1 MKSASVFIAPKKS
14 IPCWS
19 VVTAC
24 FGKTAVVRAGYTLLT
39 LRESHAAT
47 STINQQRTCSHFL
60 DGQTIFLLQTDWL
73 RCMNYAQ
80 HYIFNFLL
88 FLPCIPSSPLLPAV
102 QNNTT
107 GPFSRKT
114 EEQHWLI
121 HEAAGRI
128 LIRLWEITYAL
139 HTLLQEERWWAGRLR
154 GHFVWLAIDLF
165 LLISHLKTLGVF
177 MYGENSLQ
185 QHLKAIQPARFGSK
199 VKACCH

>member
-1 MKSASVFIAPKKS
+1 MAKLSFYYKQ
-14 IPCWS
+14 
-19 VVTAC
+19 T
-24 FGKTAVVRAGYTLLT
+24 GYDARITH
-39 LRESHAAT
+39 S
-47 STINQQRTCSHFL
+47 
-60 DGQTIFLLQTDWL
+60 TIFLISSSFSL
-73 RCMNYAQ
+73 
-80 HYIFNFLL
+80 HSIF
-88 FLPCIPSSPLLPAV
+88 PSPTSS

-154 GHFVWLAIDLF
+154 GHFVWLAIGLF

-199 VKACCH
+199 VKPPATKEAAMLSLCDAEWFSYIQILKQFLAALSLFHWS